1 MVDQIFESAE
11 LSFYIGGSALL
22 GEPRNGDCVRRGRPV
37 AEYMYCDA
45 EEAVEATKMP
55 TEARVL
61 WGPVTKQVADAIGV
75 PTAVASVLLRPSS
88 ATAEATA
95 RMEAHRVLY
104 PVSER
109 RIVLHRCPVTV
120 GAQSAGRERDWSYEL
135 TSATA
140 TGGLICQFVTCYEL
154 CAIATQR
161 SGRRSKWLQ
170 PQKCSAFPRAAQ
182 SDQAWNESKR
192 GEAGSEF

>member
-95 RMEAHRVLY
+95 GPSQYFAD
-104 PVSER
+104 S
-109 RIVLHRCPVTV
+109 
-120 GAQSAGRERDWSYEL
+120 
-135 TSATA
+135 
-140 TGGLICQFVTCYEL
+140 
-154 CAIATQR
+154 
-161 SGRRSKWLQ
+161 
-170 PQKCSAFPRAAQ
+170 
-182 SDQAWNESKR
+182 R
-192 GEAGSEF
+192 GHPEVACGTLGTI

>member
-88 ATAEATA
+88 ATAEAAA
-95 RMEAHRVLY
+95 RMEALVPANILPTAGDTLKSLVARL
-104 PVSER
+104 
-109 RIVLHRCPVTV
+109 
-120 GAQSAGRERDWSYEL
+120 AQSEYLHPKSVLSRGNG
-135 TSATA
+135 T
-140 TGGLICQFVTCYEL
+140 
-154 CAIATQR
+154 
-161 SGRRSKWLQ
+161 GRRKYIDLNSTHYAQ
-170 PQKCSAFPRAAQ
+170 PRRVQWGAPMKVRRPQ
-182 SDQAWNESKR
+182 DEHESSSVCL
-192 GEAGSEF
+192 GSQGR

>member
-1 MVDQIFESAE
+1 MFKNKTLMITGGTGSFGKAVVSRFLETEIAEIRIFSRDEKKQEDMRININDSK

-95 RMEAHRVLY
+95 RMEALV
-104 PVSER
+104 PV
-109 RIVLHRCPVTV
+109 PVNILPTT
-120 GAQSAGRERDWSYEL
+120 GFFRDHASRKKAWS
-135 TSATA
+135 
-140 TGGLICQFVTCYEL
+140 
-154 CAIATQR
+154 
-161 SGRRSKWLQ
+161 
-170 PQKCSAFPRAAQ
+170 
-182 SDQAWNESKR
+182 
-192 GEAGSEF
+192 